1 MKLLPYIR
9 LFTVARNKGSKY
21 CPYIISITMAPDD
34 KRFVPHSSH
43 NSSSTLV
50 STYTYTNLKLTTIL
64 KPHNPLRS
72 VSNQEGLSSLLPVST
87 ETPVQYRKPQKIL
100 LTPPSEPA
108 VLRQRGVQVKT
119 ERDRD
124 TRGKKTV
131 SRESQCPSRK
141 VSPVMYIEPKW
152 RRGEC
157 GVATDNNRQR
167 LGERPR

>member
-1 MKLLPYIR
+1 M
-9 LFTVARNKGSKY
+9 ARNKGSKY
-21 CPYIISITMAPDD
+21 CPYITSIAMAPDD

-72 VSNQEGLSSLLPVST
+72 VSNQEGLSSLLPVSK

-100 LTPPSEPA
+100 LTPRQSLLSCGKEGFG
-108 VLRQRGVQVKT
+108 LRQKEIETPG
-119 ERDRD
+119 ERRLSA
-124 TRGKKTV
+124 G
-131 SRESQCPSRK
+131 SRSVPLSSRK

>member
-1 MKLLPYIR
+1 M
-9 LFTVARNKGSKY
+9 
-21 CPYIISITMAPDD
+21 
-34 KRFVPHSSH
+34 PHLSH

-50 STYTYTNLKLTTIL
+50 SAYTYTNLNATTTL
-64 KPHNPLRS
+64 KPHNLLRS
-72 VSNQEGLSSLLPVST
+72 VSNQEGLSSLLPVSK

-100 LTPPSEPA
+100 LTALSEPD
-108 VLRQRGVQVKT
+108 VLRQRGGEEEGFRSRQKEIQT
-119 ERDRD
+119 PGERRWPAGS
-124 TRGKKTV
+124 RSVPV
-131 SRESQCPSRK
+131 SSRK

>member
-1 MKLLPYIR
+1 
-9 LFTVARNKGSKY
+9 
-21 CPYIISITMAPDD
+21 MALDD
-34 KRFVPHSSH
+34 KRFVPHLSH

-72 VSNQEGLSSLLPVST
+72 VSNQEGLSSLLPVSK
-87 ETPVQYRKPQKIL
+87 ETPAQYRKPQKIL

-131 SRESQCPSRK
+131 SRESQCPS
-141 VSPVMYIEPKW
+141 E
-152 RRGEC
+152 
-157 GVATDNNRQR
+157 
-167 LGERPR
+167 L